1 MGDVSG
7 ADGTRP
13 RWIDR
18 GYVANGGDAHRR
30 AIEAAL
36 DKRETMIDVGV
47 YNGLDQLSI
56 LGYVVQPAWMWHGQK
71 GRPISQSIT
80 CHGHMVV
87 GDTSPTLV
95 LL

>member
-1 MGDVSG
+1 MVLNLGERSYVPPLPVGDVSG

-18 GYVANGGDAHRR
+18 GFVANGGDAHRR

-56 LGYVVQPAWMWHGQK
+56 LGCAAESFPFA
-71 GRPISQSIT
+71 
-80 CHGHMVV
+80 
-87 GDTSPTLV
+87 
-95 LL
+95 